1 MNKTIYKIIIFDAVE
16 NEHNVDS
23 TIFWD
28 LNAARKEAERIYSDP
43 EIPADT
49 ISVYEE
55 VADKDGSFHTT
66 KLVSQLK
73 RY

>member
-1 MNKTIYKIIIFDAVE
+1 MNKTIYKVIIFDAVE
-16 NEHNVDS
+16 NEHTLDS

-28 LNAARKEAERIYSDP
+28 LNAARNEAERIYSDP

-55 VADKDGSFHTT
+55 VADKDGAFHTT

-73 RY
+73 KY

>member
-16 NEHNVDS
+16 NEHKVDP

-49 ISVYEE
+49 TSIYEE
-55 VADKDGSFHTT
+55 VADKDGAFHTT